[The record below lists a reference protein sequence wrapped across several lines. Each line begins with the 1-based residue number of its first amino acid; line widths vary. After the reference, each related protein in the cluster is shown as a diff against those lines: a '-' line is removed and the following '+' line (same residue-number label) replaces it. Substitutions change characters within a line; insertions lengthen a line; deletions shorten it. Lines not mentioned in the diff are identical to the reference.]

1 MVLKMLCRVLLD
13 KCSCVVVDWC
23 SVEVSCVR
31 LKMKRS
37 DTEGEI
43 LKPDKYRVQIRVVPD
58 SSFPLF
64 GSPFNKN
71 YPEKSVLFVQ

>member
-1 MVLKMLCRVLLD
+1 
-13 KCSCVVVDWC
+13 
-23 SVEVSCVR
+23 VEVSRVR

-64 GSPFNKN
+64 RSPFKN